1 VVPSDY
7 SVTNGSVSGRDGG
20 IPIRDYEPALL
31 SAPTP
36 LLWVH
41 GGGFVLGG
49 LDQVESDA
57 PARYLAAR
65 GRRVLTIDYRLAPN
79 IGPFR
84 NPRLGAAPG
93 RFPAAHHDVIDVAE
107 SLRASAGSLA
117 IGGASAGANLAA
129 GAVLSMRDT
138 GAPMP
143 RSLLL
148 MYGTF
153 HSTLPEDRSVESG
166 LKGLFPRWLFNS
178 AMTRRIGLNYVGEE
192 SALAEP
198 YAFPGGSDL
207 SGFPPTLSVD
217 ATNDRLRRSG
227 HAFHRELVTAGVSAR
242 ELVVEGVH
250 GFLGAPKKKAFS
262 QGMAAI
268 DDWLTLYDSPS
279 G

>member
-1 VVPSDY
+1 MPNDF
-7 SVTNGSVSGRDGG
+7 SVTDGVVAGREGD
-20 IPIRDYEPALL
+20 IPIRDYGPAQLT
-31 SAPTP
+31 APTP

-65 GRRVLTIDYRLAPN
+65 GRLVRTLDYRLAPN

-93 RFPAAHHDVIDVAE
+93 RFPEAHHDVLDVAA
-107 SLRASAGSLA
+107 SLRTLTGPIA

-129 GAVLSMRDT
+129 GAVLSLRDE

-143 RSLLL
+143 QSLLL

-153 HSTLPEDRSVESG
+153 HPTLPENHSVESG
-166 LKGLFPRWLFNS
+166 LRGVFPRWLFNP
-178 AMTRRIGLNYVGEE
+178 AMTRRIGLNYVGSE
-192 SALAEP
+192 SGLAEP

-207 SGFPPTLSVD
+207 TGFPPTLTVD

-227 HAFHRELVTAGVSAR
+227 HAFHRELIDAGVSAR
-242 ELVVEGVH
+242 EIVVEGIH
-250 GFLGAPKKKAFS
+250 GFLGTPKKPAFT
-262 QGMAAI
+262 QGMAAM
-268 DDWLTLYDSPS
+268 DEWLALHDSPFS
-279 G
+279 